1 MLLRLSNML
10 SLGLYRHRKAI
21 EPGFPIDLSLQR
33 QTAYHTRF
41 LEEVLKSGSQVEV
54 AWNIQDVRN
63 SLQFLVEQAG
73 LRGSTRTTE
82 IAARLFEATEDA
94 EVRELCLASLDQ
106 INSPGAQRQ
115 LLLLSQR
122 PQLDPKWRALIN
134 SYVHRTTRAETQ
146 RTPVPDFPSQSS
158 TGG

>member
-1 MLLRLSNML
+1 ML
-10 SLGLYRHRKAI
+10 SLGLYRHRKAV

-63 SLQFLVEQAG
+63 SLQFLVKQAG
-73 LRGSTRTTE
+73 LRGTPRTAE
-82 IAARLFEATEDA
+82 IVARLFEATEDA

-115 LLLLSQR
+115 LLYSLNGSSIPSGELSSTATSMGPGR
-122 PQLDPKWRALIN
+122 KHRIHLYLISRAK
-134 SYVHRTTRAETQ
+134 
-146 RTPVPDFPSQSS
+146 SS